1 MDARLYKVTEAA
13 RALNV
18 SVDTLHRWIDA
29 KLIDYVDLSRN
40 PRNRSIRFTEEQMR
54 EMIERH
60 TVKKRDGA

>member
-18 SVDTLHRWIDA
+18 SVDTLRRWIDA

-40 PRNRSIRFTEEQMR
+40 SRNRSIRFTEEQMR